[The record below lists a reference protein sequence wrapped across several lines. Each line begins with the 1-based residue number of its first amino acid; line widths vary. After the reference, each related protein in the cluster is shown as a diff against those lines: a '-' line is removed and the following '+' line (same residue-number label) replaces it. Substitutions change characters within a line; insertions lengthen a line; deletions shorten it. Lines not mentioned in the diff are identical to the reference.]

1 MEKLTEQKCVAC
13 ENMIQPSE
21 PMRVFVFPGSD
32 EPIFAH
38 ANKVCDVAVDNCL
51 KIIEERF

>member
-1 MEKLTEQKCVAC
+1 MEKLTEQKCIAC
-13 ENMIQPSE
+13 EKMIQPSE
-21 PMRVFVFPGSD
+21 SMRVFVFPGSD